1 MIAEVAIASMP
12 ERQLVHSQPPKLARR
27 NALRVAWQMAARMR
41 LDLLLLVT
49 LCGLVLVAKQQMSV
63 KRLEFIDGSGLSMLG
78 IAVSIFVAFRNT
90 QAINRW
96 WEARV
101 LWGAIT
107 NCSRHWRDTLRTL
120 IGDDD
125 RLLLQ
130 QQRLVALHVLQCW
143 LLNFELRGFWRR
155 DARELVSE
163 LSHSLGLADS
173 VRLDQTMALRADLIG
188 GLYRDDAINDW
199 GRDALLRG
207 TEAFTNAL
215 GGLQRIRNTPL
226 PPTYDVFIRLICWLY
241 GYALFLSFTHQG
253 LVFTGLVLFLGFVTA
268 ERIGAYVEGPFDQDG
283 SSFCVP
289 MDVVCRTISTDLLG
303 PGHGLAGLPLSND
316 PSQWS

>member
-1 MIAEVAIASMP
+1 MIAAAKCTAMRKRAAIG
-12 ERQLVHSQPPKLARR
+12 SQPPKLARL
-27 NALRVAWQMAARMR
+27 NILRVAWQMACRMR
-41 LDLLLLVT
+41 LDLLLMAI
-49 LCGLVLVAKQQMSV
+49 LCGLDLLVQRQWQV
-63 KRLEFIDGSGLSMLG
+63 ELIDGSGLSMLG

-101 LWGAIT
+101 LWGSIT

-120 IGDDD
+120 IGADS
-125 RLLLQ
+125 RLKRQ
-130 QQRLVALHVLQCW
+130 QQQLVKLQALQCW
-143 LLNFELRGFWRR
+143 LLNFELRGVWRR

-163 LSHSLGLADS
+163 LSRSLGLAES
-173 VRLDQTMALRADLIG
+173 VTLQQTMARRADLISELQRG
-188 GLYRDDAINDW
+188 GAVNDW

-241 GYALFLSFTHQG
+241 GYALFVSFTNRG
-253 LVFTGLVLFLGFVTA
+253 SSWTGLVLFLGFVIA

-289 MDVVCRTISTDLLG
+289 MDLVCCTISSDLLG
-303 PGHGLAGLPLSND
+303 KQHPLAALPISND

>member
-1 MIAEVAIASMP
+1 MIAAMAIASMQP
-12 ERQLVHSQPPKLARR
+12 RQPIHSPPPKLAHR
-27 NALRVAWQMAARMR
+27 NALRVAWQMGARMR
-41 LDLLLLVT
+41 LDLLLLVVV
-49 LCGLVLVAKQQMSV
+49 CGLVLVAEQQMSL
-63 KRLEFIDGSGLSMLG
+63 KRLELIDGSGLSMLG

-120 IGDDD
+120 IGGD
-125 RLLLQ
+125 RSQ
-130 QQRLVALHVLQCW
+130 LVALQVLQCW

-155 DARELVSE
+155 DARQLVSE
-163 LSHSLGLADS
+163 LSRSLGLEDS
-173 VRLDQTMALRADLIG
+173 VTLQQTMALRADLIG
-188 GLYRDDAINDW
+188 QLHRDGAINDW

-241 GYALFLSFTHQG
+241 GYALFVSFANRG
-253 LVFTGLVLFLGFVTA
+253 SAWTGLLLFLGFVTA

-289 MDVVCRTISTDLLG
+289 MDVVCRTISSDLLG
-303 PGHGLAGLPLSND
+303 PEQPLAGLPLSND

>member
-1 MIAEVAIASMP
+1 MTSSA
-12 ERQLVHSQPPKLARR
+12 PKLAHR
-27 NALRVAWQMAARMR
+27 NVLRVVGQLALRMR
-41 LDLLLLVT
+41 WDLLLMAV
-49 LCGLVLVAKQQMSV
+49 LCGAALLIEQVTQTKQLQ
-63 KRLEFIDGSGLSMLG
+63 LIDGSGLSMLG

-107 NCSRHWRDTLRTL
+107 NCSRHWRDSLQTLL
-120 IGDDD
+120 GAES
-125 RLLLQ
+125 RLRPQ
-130 QQRLVALHVLQCW
+130 QQQLVGLEVLQCW
-143 LLNFELRGFWRR
+143 LLNFELRGFWRS
-155 DARELVSE
+155 DARARVQDLCRA
-163 LSHSLGLADS
+163 LGLPAG
-173 VRLDQTMALRADLIG
+173 VTVQQTMTLRASLIG
-188 GLYRDDAINDW
+188 QLHRQGAVNDW

-207 TEAFTNAL
+207 MEQFTNAM

-241 GYALFLSFTHQG
+241 GYALFGTFASQG
-253 LVFTGLVLFLGFVTA
+253 SAFTGLLLFLGFVSA

-289 MDVVCRTISTDLLG
+289 MDAVCRTISADLLG
-303 PGHGLAGLPLSND
+303 SQHPLAELPISND
-316 PSQWS
+316 PSRWS

>member
-78 IAVSIFVAFRNT
+78 ITVSIFVAFRNT
-90 QAINRW
+90 QAVNRW

-107 NCSRHWRDTLRTL
+107 NCSSHWRDTLRTL

-207 TEAFTNAL
+207 TEALTNAL
-215 GGLQRIRNTPL
+215 CGLQRIRNTPL

>member
-1 MIAEVAIASMP
+1 MP
-12 ERQLVHSQPPKLARR
+12 KRLPIHSPAPKLAHR
-27 NALRVAWQMAARMR
+27 NAWRVALQMAIRMR
-41 LDLLLLVT
+41 LDLFLLVVI
-49 LCGLVLVAKQQMSV
+49 CSLVLLAQQQIAL
-63 KRLEFIDGSGLSMLG
+63 KRLELIDGSGLSMLG

-120 IGDDD
+120 IGDDSK
-125 RLLLQ
+125 Q
-130 QQRLVALHVLQCW
+130 LVALQVLQCW

-155 DARELVSE
+155 DARQLVSE
-163 LSHSLGLADS
+163 LSCSLGLEQNVD
-173 VRLDQTMALRADLIG
+173 LQHTMALRADLIG
-188 GLYRDDAINDW
+188 KLHRNGAINDW

-241 GYALFLSFTHQG
+241 GYALFVSFTNRG
-253 LVFTGLVLFLGFVTA
+253 SALTGVVLFLGFVTA

-289 MDVVCRTISTDLLG
+289 MDVVCRTISGDLLG
-303 PGHGLAGLPLSND
+303 PDQPLATLPVSND

>member
-1 MIAEVAIASMP
+1 MIASVAIASMQQ
-12 ERQLVHSQPPKLARR
+12 RQPIHSRPPKLAHR
-27 NALRVAWQMAARMR
+27 NALRVVWQMAARMR
-41 LDLLLLVT
+41 IDLLLLAI
-49 LCGLVLVAKQQMSV
+49 LCVLALLTKQLTSL
-63 KRLEFIDGSGLSMLG
+63 KRLELIDGSGLSMLG

-101 LWGAIT
+101 LWGALT

-120 IGDDD
+120 IGADS
-125 RLLLQ
+125 RLHLQ
-130 QQRLVALHVLQCW
+130 YQQLVQLQVLQCW

-163 LSHSLGLADS
+163 LSRSLDLADNVS
-173 VRLDQTMALRADLIG
+173 LHHTMALRADLLGQLHREG
-188 GLYRDDAINDW
+188 GINNW

-207 TEAFTNAL
+207 SEAFTNAM

-241 GYALFLSFTHQG
+241 GYAVFLSFTHRG
-253 LVFTGLVLFLGFVTA
+253 MVLTGLLLFLGFVTA

-289 MDVVCRTISTDLLG
+289 MDVVCRTISSDLLG
-303 PGHGLAGLPLSND
+303 ADHPLAGLPLSND

>member
-63 KRLEFIDGSGLSMLG
+63 KRLELIDGSGLSMLG

-289 MDVVCRTISTDLLG
+289 MDVVCRTISADLLD
-303 PGHGLAGLPLSND
+303 PHHPLAELPISND
-316 PSQWS
+316 PSLWS

>member
-199 GRDALLRG
+199 GPRCPAQGHGGLHQCIGRAATDPQYPAPPHLRRVHSPDLLALRLRPVLEFHPPGAGLHRSGVVPGICDRRAHRRLRG
-207 TEAFTNAL
+207 
-215 GGLQRIRNTPL
+215 
-226 PPTYDVFIRLICWLY
+226 
-241 GYALFLSFTHQG
+241 
-253 LVFTGLVLFLGFVTA
+253 
-268 ERIGAYVEGPFDQDG
+268 G
-283 SSFCVP
+283 SV
-289 MDVVCRTISTDLLG
+289 
-303 PGHGLAGLPLSND
+303 
-316 PSQWS
+316 